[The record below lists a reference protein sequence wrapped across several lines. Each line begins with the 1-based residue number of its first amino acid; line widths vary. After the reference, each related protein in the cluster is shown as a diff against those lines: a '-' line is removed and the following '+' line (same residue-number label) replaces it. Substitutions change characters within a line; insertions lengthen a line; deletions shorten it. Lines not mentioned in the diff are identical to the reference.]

1 MVEYYNIG
9 LVYKEWSL
17 LNIGICMQVSKNQC
31 YACLWFRKYLSSKCK
46 CNWGTYNSCNC
57 IKPLPHLC
65 TCEYI
70 TLNINC
76 ISMYNHV
83 ISFGVV

>member
-1 MVEYYNIG
+1 
-9 LVYKEWSL
+9 
-17 LNIGICMQVSKNQC
+17 MQVSKNQC
-31 YACLWFRKYLSSKCK
+31 YAGLWFRKYLSSKCK
-46 CNWGTYNSCNC
+46 CNSGTYNPCNC

-76 ISMYNHV
+76 NHV
-83 ISFGVV
+83 YMLIHLVLCKYIEVHVYN

>member
-1 MVEYYNIG
+1 MASFKHWYMHA
-9 LVYKEWSL
+9 
-17 LNIGICMQVSKNQC
+17 GIKKKS
-31 YACLWFRKYLSSKCK
+31 YACLWFRKYLSSKC
-46 CNWGTYNSCNC
+46 NWGIYNPCNC

-76 ISMYNHV
+76 KHV
-83 ISFGVV
+83 